1 MKDLSH
7 LGGWIDD
14 QAAVQ
19 QVVATMPFPVAETAA
34 ANLIGSG
41 AGQTVLLYKAWKDVY
56 GDYFTY
62 PAQKIGCCVSRGYS
76 EGVDLLQCVQ
86 IALGKKAEKFTPTS
100 HEAVYG
106 MARVDIGGGRL
117 WGDGAVGAWAA
128 KAVTT
133 IGTIPQ
139 ELVGPYDDAKCKLWG
154 NKGVPTEI
162 KSHAGDHKVGAA
174 TMVTTA
180 DMLDDLLANGYPV
193 PVCSNQG
200 FTMTRDSNGFC
211 APRGSWA
218 HCMLICGVRTDIP
231 GYCIMQS
238 WGMNVPDG
246 PLALDQPPNSF
257 WAPRRTV
264 ESMLRQQ
271 DTFALS
277 SFKGYPGQP
286 LPSNWSYD
294 GFAAPNW

>member
-1 MKDLSH
+1 MTDLSH
-7 LGGWIDD
+7 LGGWHNDPIEVIRVVNSMPYPNAA
-14 QAAVQ
+14 QAAYH
-19 QVVATMPFPVAETAA
+19 FK
-34 ANLIGSG
+34 GSG

-56 GDYFTY
+56 GQYFPY
-62 PAQKIGCCVSRGYS
+62 PAQQIGCCVSRGYS
-76 EGVDLLQCVQ
+76 EGVDLLGCVQ
-86 IALGKKAEKFTPTS
+86 IAVGKKAEVFKPTS

-133 IGTIPQ
+133 IGTVPQ

-154 NKGVPTEI
+154 NRGVPAEF
-162 KSHAGDHKVGAA
+162 KAKAGEHKVGAA
-174 TMVTTA
+174 SLVTDVDT
-180 DMLDDLLANGYPV
+180 LDDLLANGYPV

-211 APRGSWA
+211 QPRGSWA
-218 HCMLICGVRTDIP
+218 HCMLICGVRVDIP

-238 WGMNVPDG
+238 WGMSVPDG

-257 WAPRRTV
+257 WADRRTV
-264 ESMLRQQ
+264 ASMLRME

-277 SFKGYPGQP
+277 SFDGYPGQR
-286 LPSNWSYD
+286 LPDHWSWD
-294 GFAAPNW
+294 GFAVP